1 MKIRAQYAIAT
12 VVLLMLWR
20 PCGNAVEDKPSS
32 PEECCA
38 IVARAI
44 DAVNKIKKDMLR
56 SDVEKEFRL
65 EGGLFS
71 RNQTFY
77 VYKNCPFIKI
87 KVAFELD
94 PSYKDFVTGSPKD
107 RVLSVSKPYLEY
119 SVTD

>member
-1 MKIRAQYAIAT
+1 MKIRARYGLTTIA
-12 VVLLMLWR
+12 LLTMWG
-20 PCGNAVEDKPSS
+20 PCGNAVQDRPSS
-32 PEECCA
+32 PDECCA
-38 IVARAI
+38 IVTKAI
-44 DAVNKIKKDMLR
+44 DSVNKIKKDMLR
-56 SDVEKEFRL
+56 SEVEKEFRL

-94 PSYKDFVTGSPKD
+94 PSYTDFVTGSPKD

-119 SVTD
+119 SVAD